1 MPSIAD
7 LSYEILD
14 VVFSFFSSGNGWPG
28 TSFYE
33 TQQDLLRFSQ
43 VNKAFASVARE
54 HIARFISI
62 ATHAK
67 ARQIVDICQN
77 DDEGFGYRVQSLLLV
92 WPDSGIYRT
101 RRSGV
106 TTRDDFIELLCQ
118 FPGLRHLSLA
128 CLPFSALDDFTTTT
142 TAELVD
148 SDASPQFQIT
158 GGLNVSIL
166 ESASAL
172 SNLRSLTFTA
182 SPQNMRNVNFASV
195 ASILCLT
202 KGLQE
207 LTLYNMQIFLGE
219 TEESLTE
226 RLSMGDHPAC
236 QLRSLSLRLS
246 QPRPVHVPTLAWLL
260 SSTVSAGSLRH
271 LTVHLS
277 PHITAN
283 YWQSTYA
290 DPDRGFP
297 GIEDTLSLLAPRL
310 KTLSLLGLR
319 TGQASAILRETS
331 SSLQELELLGAYG
344 LPSTLLSDMAADN
357 LHKLHFK
364 LLPSGFGQPEEPE
377 EHPDMPISSSAFLAE
392 IAPGGKF
399 ANLEEL
405 YLPGNARFQKR
416 GRWLNKDV
424 QKACRKRG
432 IKVVEDPEPPPAV
445 AKEEETATTSSSA
458 GTKAESLAAPT
469 SSTASNTPATTAA
482 TALAVP
488 TKPTTSSGS
497 KSSSQ
502 KARLVT
508 VP

>member
-1 MPSIAD
+1 MMPSIAD

-148 SDASPQFQIT
+148 SDASPRFQIT

-260 SSTVSAGSLRH
+260 SSTVTAGSLRH

-310 KTLSLLGLR
+310 KTLSLLGMR

-364 LLPSGFGQPEEPE
+364 LLPSEEAE

-392 IAPGGKF
+392 IAPGGKL

-416 GRWLNKDV
+416 GRWLNKDM

-432 IKVVEDPEPPPAV
+432 IKVVEDPESAPLKARTGDPPMTLEILPAEGE
-445 AKEEETATTSSSA
+445 ASKPSSRGEAYSHEPHASAILASNQALTSSS
-458 GTKAESLAAPT
+458 
-469 SSTASNTPATTAA
+469 NI
-482 TALAVP
+482 
-488 TKPTTSSGS
+488 
-497 KSSSQ
+497 
-502 KARLVT
+502 ARSA
-508 VP
+508 